1 MESTLDKNLLKEF
14 YLDYGF
20 QTRALHA
27 GEHVLQPGK
36 AISHAN
42 AIYQSSTF
50 VFQNSQEGKELFSA
64 KKDGY
69 IYTRLGNPTTTVF
82 EAKMNALEG
91 KEVKMK
97 DPDNTRVSSVAF
109 ASGMAAISSTAL
121 ALLGNGDKVIR
132 GDSLYGC
139 TEDLFLTTL
148 PKYGINAISVDTSDL
163 EMFKQVMQENPDA
176 KMVYFETPT
185 NPTLKVTDIEALS
198 KFAKSVNPDIY
209 IVVDNTF
216 CTPYLQRPLALGA
229 DVSLH
234 STTKYIGGHGVLIGG
249 IAVTHRDA
257 IKDKLYHMVKDL
269 GGCPSPFDTWLAN
282 LGLKTLPLRM
292 ERICSNTR
300 VIAHFLRNHNKVE
313 YVYYPGF
320 EDHPHYD
327 VARKQMKDF
336 GGMISFEVK
345 GGYDAAVKLLDNI
358 HIFSLAVSLGS
369 VDSLIQHPASMT
381 HATVPEEIRLKTGV
395 TDGLIRISVG
405 IEDVEDLLA
414 ALEKALELI

>member
-1 MESTLDKNLLKEF
+1 MESTLDKKLLKEF

-36 AISHAN
+36 AVSHAN

-50 VFQNSQEGKELFSA
+50 VFQNSQEGKELFEA

-109 ASGMAAISSTAL
+109 ASGMAAISSTVL
-121 ALLGNGDKVIR
+121 GLLGCGDKLVR
-132 GDSLYGC
+132 GDTLYGC
-139 TEDLFLTTL
+139 TVDLFSTTIT
-148 PKYGINAISVDTSDL
+148 KYGIIDIPVDTTDL
-163 EMFKQVMQENPDA
+163 VKFEQVMRENPDA

-185 NPTLKVTDIEALS
+185 NPTLKITDIEALS
-198 KFAKSVNPDIY
+198 KIAKSINPEVY

-216 CTPYLQRPLALGA
+216 CTPYLQRPLSLGA

-234 STTKYIGGHGVLIGG
+234 STTKYIGGHGVMLGG
-249 IAVTHRDA
+249 IAVTHRDS
-257 IKDKLYHMVKDL
+257 IKDKLFHMVKDL

-292 ERICSNTR
+292 DKICSNTK
-300 VIAHFLRNHNKVE
+300 VIAHFLRNHSKVE
-313 YVYYPGF
+313 NVYYPGF
-320 EDHPHYD
+320 EDFPHYD
-327 VARKQMKDF
+327 VAKKQMKDF

-345 GGYDAAVKLLDNI
+345 GGYEAAVKLLDNI

-381 HATVPEEIRLKTGV
+381 HASVPAEVKQKIGV
-395 TDGLIRISVG
+395 TDGMIRISVG
-405 IEDVEDLLA
+405 IEDVEDLLS
-414 ALEKALELI
+414 ALEKALNKI